1 MVRSA
6 MLRRPIKTVSN
17 LGAGY
22 DSLVQLPSRWNVSII
37 DGPTVLVG
45 HLSQRLTTANGQ
57 PNGIRDI
64 HYVSVL
70 PPSPAAA
77 STPGGTSS
85 SQAQSSKDQDGEAER
100 MQNKRAR
107 GRVDGQAPRKQPP
120 TGRHFASEQLP
131 SNAEIKGTKERMEE
145 RAGKGPQIF
154 SFGGRLNVEQSRDE
168 ARAEAARATREASGP
183 NKHGFAGGASHFDA
197 GRRLGS
203 GTAAAAAGT
212 DAASTDPSQEFFPE
226 ELDEEPLDEDDGFG
240 MDKDNGFGDE
250 DPNEDEAGGD
260 AVRLASHRNNSKCPP
275 RRAREIKFKMLQ
287 APWCYQFKC
296 WFMAA
301 GMSEKECMHGYGH
314 KGTTFGEKMRH
325 YLHKYP
331 GIGVVPDGDV
341 APGFSPITLETVDSD
356 DTTASNTTL
365 RGLYKRVHGAFGDDY
380 KAMQRGKQLPM
391 ESQPKE
397 RFAFFPEWISG
408 WNQSRGWCSAE
419 GCGKALELHVQTVP
433 AHSRLHRYE
442 DEPVDNSKDNAW
454 SLQRELNHIA
464 HVPSNI
470 MGVICFQCQGV
481 TNFNHLAHSNV
492 PGARH
497 PRLNAPRIEVDVT
510 TPEQLMQ
517 SLIEDAKQRYPALG
531 GPEAAAAE
539 LQAPPPSYNTK
550 TKKEYCDENRE
561 REEAGLPPRWK
572 MTHWRKTDGAPPEY
586 TEASPRRSNG
596 GRRRR
601 QAAANATNENEE
613 RPRRSRASAKKA
625 RDDGSQET
633 GDEPPPPKRRKRNAA
648 KPVSPKEVTVEA
660 CAANLELPKV
670 GDRVQVWHREDQW
683 YLGSVLAIKCFVSK
697 VFHKRAL
704 MHQIKYDFDQE
715 EVWHDLRREYWR
727 KPKNSR
733 TANGPISL
741 AQVVRDRGLTR
752 APLAADLND
761 GRSEG
766 YLSSVDMSVSDAPG
780 SEAESESDELESV
793 DSDAVSA
800 VSRNDSVD

>member
-397 RFAFFPEWISG
+397 PFAFFPDWIRG

-419 GCGKALELHVQTVP
+419 GCGKALEQHVQTVP

-442 DEPVDNSKDNAW
+442 DVPVDNSKDNAW

-464 HVPSNI
+464 HVPSNLI
-470 MGVICFQCQGV
+470 GVICFECQGE
-481 TNFNHLAHSNV
+481 TNFNHLAHSSAEHA
-492 PGARH
+492 GH
-497 PRLNAPRIEVDVT
+497 PRLDAPDIEVDAT
-510 TPEQLMQ
+510 TPARLMQ
-517 SLIEDAKQRYPALG
+517 SLIVDAKQRYPALG

-539 LQAPPPSYNTK
+539 LQAPPPSYSTK
-550 TKKEYCDENRE
+550 TRQEYAKENKE
-561 REEAGLPPRWK
+561 REAANLPPRWK
-572 MTHWRKTDGAPPEY
+572 MRGWRKTDGEPPEY
-586 TEASPRRSNG
+586 TEDNPAPRCNRWAS
-596 GRRRR
+596 RR
-601 QAAANATNENEE
+601 QAAANTINENGQ
-613 RPRRSRASAKKA
+613 RPRRSQASAKTA
-625 RDDGSQET
+625 RDVGSQET
-633 GDEPPPPKRRKRNAA
+633 EDEPPPRKRRKRNAA
-648 KPVSPKEVTVEA
+648 KPVSPKEKTVEA
-660 CAANLELPKV
+660 FAASLGLPTV
-670 GDRVQVWHREDQW
+670 GDRVQVWHRDDQW
-683 YLGSVLAIKCFVSK
+683 YFGSVLAINCFVS
-697 VFHKRAL
+697 VFGKRAL
-704 MHQIKYDFDQE
+704 MHLIKYEFDQK
-715 EVWHDLRREYWR
+715 EVLHDLRREYWR
-727 KPKNSR
+727 KPKTSR
-733 TANGPISL
+733 TVDGPISL
-741 AQVVRDRGLTR
+741 ARVKRDLGLTR
-752 APLAADLND
+752 GPPADELND

-766 YLSSVDMSVSDAPG
+766 YLSSVDMSVSDA
-780 SEAESESDELESV
+780 SVSESELESGEPESV

-800 VSRNDSVD
+800 VSDESVD